1 MGTTALILLQA
12 GSVGRILVINMKCF
26 VLSGLLSLSLAAPA
40 PEAEAALGYPLLAH
54 HVAPFAVVPVRQL
67 QWPGVS
73 APGVDS
79 TCFGCRASVVVP
91 VGRRRREAEAV
102 AEAVAEAEAE
112 PKAEAEA
119 AVTPFHHLSLAPFHP
134 APYHP
139 YHVPLVGLRSSSYA
153 HVNNG
158 GVAYNTGVHAVHVV
172 PFGRVRRDAGAEA
185 VAEADAE
192 AVAEA
197 EAVVIAPLK
206 SLNGY
211 AHNLGSGNSYASIS
225 TGPAVPHVY
234 GFAAHPA
241 VYGYPYLG

>member
-1 MGTTALILLQA
+1 MG
-12 GSVGRILVINMKCF
+12 
-26 VLSGLLSLSLAAPA
+26 
-40 PEAEAALGYPLLAH
+40 
-54 HVAPFAVVPVRQL
+54 
-67 QWPGVS
+67 
-73 APGVDS
+73 
-79 TCFGCRASVVVP
+79 
-91 VGRRRREAEAV
+91 

-119 AVTPFHHLSLAPFHP
+119 AVTPFHHLPLAPFHP

-172 PFGRVRRDAGAEA
+172 PFGRRRRDAGAEA
-185 VAEADAE
+185 D
-192 AVAEA
+192 AEA

-225 TGPAVPHVY
+225 SGPA
-234 GFAAHPA
+234 
-241 VYGYPYLG
+241 

>member
-1 MGTTALILLQA
+1 MGTTALIFIQE
-12 GSVGRILVINMKCF
+12 GSVGILVINMKCF
-26 VLSGLLSLSLAAPA
+26 ILSSLLSLSVAAPA

-54 HVAPFAVVPVRQL
+54 HVAPFAVVPARQL

-91 VGRRRREAEAV
+91 VGRRRREAEA
-102 AEAVAEAEAE
+102 EAVAEAEAE
-112 PKAEAEA
+112 PKAEA
-119 AVTPFHHLSLAPFHP
+119 AVTPFHHLPLAPFHP
-134 APYHP
+134 APYQP

-172 PFGRVRRDAGAEA
+172 PFGRRRRDAGAEA
-185 VAEADAE
+185 NAEADVEAE
-192 AVAEA
+192 ADAEA

-225 TGPAVPHVY
+225 SGPAVPHVY

>member
-1 MGTTALILLQA
+1 MGNTALILLQV
-12 GSVGRILVINMKCF
+12 GSVGRTLVINMKCF

-54 HVAPFAVVPVRQL
+54 HVAPFAVVPVKQL

-102 AEAVAEAEAE
+102 AEAVAEAE

-119 AVTPFHHLSLAPFHP
+119 AVTPFHHLPLAPFHP

-172 PFGRVRRDAGAEA
+172 PFGRRRRDAGAEA
-185 VAEADAE
+185 V
-192 AVAEA
+192 A

-225 TGPAVPHVY
+225 SGPA
-234 GFAAHPA
+234 
-241 VYGYPYLG
+241 

>member
-1 MGTTALILLQA
+1 MGTTALIFIQE
-12 GSVGRILVINMKCF
+12 GSVGILFINMKCF

-40 PEAEAALGYPLLAH
+40 PEAEAALGYPLFGH
-54 HVAPFAVVPVRQL
+54 HVAPLAVVPVKQL

-119 AVTPFHHLSLAPFHP
+119 AVTPFHHLPLAPFHP
-134 APYHP
+134 PYHP

-158 GVAYNTGVHAVHVV
+158 GVAYNPGVHAVHVV
-172 PFGRVRRDAGAEA
+172 PVGRRRRDAGAEA
-185 VAEADAE
+185 DAEIDAEAD
-192 AVAEA
+192 AEA

-225 TGPAVPHVY
+225 SGPAVPQVY

>member
-54 HVAPFAVVPVRQL
+54 HVAPFAVVPVKQL

-91 VGRRRREAEAV
+91 VGRGRREAEA
-102 AEAVAEAEAE
+102 E
-112 PKAEAEA
+112 
-119 AVTPFHHLSLAPFHP
+119 
-134 APYHP
+134 
-139 YHVPLVGLRSSSYA
+139 
-153 HVNNG
+153 
-158 GVAYNTGVHAVHVV
+158 
-172 PFGRVRRDAGAEA
+172 
-185 VAEADAE
+185 AEADAYYG
-192 AVAEA
+192 AYPA
-197 EAVVIAPLK
+197 IS

-211 AHNLGSGNSYASIS
+211 AHNLGSGNSFAAIS
-225 TGPAVPHVY
+225 SGLAYVPHAY
-234 GFAAHPA
+234 GAAA
-241 VYGYPYLG
+241 YGYPYLG